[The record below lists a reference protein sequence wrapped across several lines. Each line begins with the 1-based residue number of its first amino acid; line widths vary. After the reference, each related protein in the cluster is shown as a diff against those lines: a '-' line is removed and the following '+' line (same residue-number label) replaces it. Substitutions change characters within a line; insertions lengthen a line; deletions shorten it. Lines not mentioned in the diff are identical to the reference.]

1 MLFRNLMA
9 MDVEECIRAYP
20 LDAVVLLG
28 GCDKTVPAQLMGA
41 VSADVPAIMVTG
53 GPVAGRRTSAAAS
66 SAPAPTSG
74 TTPTSCAP
82 AG

>member
-1 MLFRNLMA
+1 MA

-20 LDAVVLLG
+20 FDSVVLLG
-28 GCDKTVPAQLMGA
+28 GCDKTVPGQLMGA
-41 VSADVPAIMVTG
+41 ASADVPAIMVTG
-53 GPVAGRRTSAAAS
+53 GPSQRPGSAAAS